1 MWLSDVTKAKGSY
14 EGLECILVCLL
25 SFFLYFQ
32 LLQTLPDAM
41 SKSLHSSQSIS
52 ERRFAEKLTI
62 LTERG
67 HGLLTRIYSIKKVR
81 MRKGQVP
88 AHEKHVHVL

>member
-1 MWLSDVTKAKGSY
+1 
-14 EGLECILVCLL
+14 
-25 SFFLYFQ
+25 
-32 LLQTLPDAM
+32 M

-81 MRKGQVP
+81 VQQGTKKDTPNHIETMITQLGPLV
-88 AHEKHVHVL
+88 

>member
-1 MWLSDVTKAKGSY
+1 
-14 EGLECILVCLL
+14 
-25 SFFLYFQ
+25 
-32 LLQTLPDAM
+32 M

-67 HGLLTRIYSIKKVR
+67 HGLLVRVYNIKKV
-81 MRKGQVP
+81 G
-88 AHEKHVHVL
+88 EISSVLL